1 MNLAQTRVID
11 PILTKIARGY
21 QQAGM
26 VANKLFPRVPV
37 VAYGGQILQFGKESF
52 QLVNTAR
59 APGTATK
66 RIRFGYEGKPYAVVP
81 QALEAVV
88 PRESLHDAAQ
98 VPGINLAT
106 RSIAVVQNVMVLGH
120 EHKSAMLATDP
131 SNYSNDNKTKF
142 TASNSWKTP
151 DSDPL
156 KDIANAKG
164 AIRGATG
171 MQPNRLVV
179 SPAALS
185 ALKQHPKIIERIKYT
200 RADSVSIE
208 MLKTLLELHD
218 IVEAPAVFADGDK
231 FGDVWGNH
239 AVLAFVSDSP
249 SPSRELPSYGYTYV
263 IEGHPLIEKPYWD
276 ESTKSWVYGVS
287 DDCTPVIA
295 GADAGFLFESVGA

>member
-11 PILTKIARGY
+11 PILSKVVRGY
-21 QQAGM
+21 QQANM
-26 VANKLFPRVPV
+26 VGIKLFPRVPV
-37 VAYGGQILQFGKESF
+37 VAYGGTTLQFGKESF
-52 QLVNTAR
+52 QLINTAR

-66 RIRFGYEGKPYAVVP
+66 RIQFGYEGKPYAIIP

-88 PRESLHDAAQ
+88 PRESLRDASQ

-106 RSIAVVQNVMVLGH
+106 RSIALVQNVMALGH

-131 SNYSNDNKTKF
+131 SNYGSDNKTKF
-142 TASNSWKTP
+142 TSSNSWKTP

-156 KDIANAKG
+156 KDIANAKE
-164 AIRGATG
+164 AIRQATG

-179 SPAALS
+179 SPTVLS

-208 MLKTLLELHD
+208 MLKTLLELSD
-218 IVEAPAVFADGDK
+218 IVEAPAVVANGDK

-249 SPSRELPSYGYTYV
+249 SPSHELPSYGYTYV
-263 IEGHPLIEKPYWD
+263 IEGHPVVEKPYWD
-276 ESTKSWVYGVS
+276 ENTKSWVYGVS
-287 DDCTPVIA
+287 DDCVPVIA